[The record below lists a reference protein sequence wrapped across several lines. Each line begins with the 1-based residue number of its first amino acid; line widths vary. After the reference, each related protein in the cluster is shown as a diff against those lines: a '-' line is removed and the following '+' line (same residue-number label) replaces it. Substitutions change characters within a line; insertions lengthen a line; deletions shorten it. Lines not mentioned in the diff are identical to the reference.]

1 MMLSQ
6 YFPKGLLLLI
16 KIILILK
23 YSKKKST
30 MGLTKTMNLRSIFIY
45 SAHFI
50 CEDGLY
56 IR

>member
-6 YFPKGLLLLI
+6 YFPKALLLLI